1 MFVCDR
7 RWCDEPQK
15 GLGER
20 PWPGRLSGLV
30 VQKEG
35 EQRALG
41 LEVEEVLVCAQE
53 MFAVLVH
60 IGHGKFP
67 LIICGLAM
75 ENVNMCVRVLRV
87 HLLSHI
93 GNEYLEA
100 CCTKQVEQTAFR

>member
-7 RWCDEPQK
+7 RWRDEPQK

-20 PWPGRLSGLV
+20 PGPGRLSGLV

-53 MFAVLVH
+53 MFALLVH
-60 IGHGKFP
+60 VGHGKLRGFFSD
-67 LIICGLAM
+67 
-75 ENVNMCVRVLRV
+75 NMWPRYGKCEHVRLC
-87 HLLSHI
+87 
-93 GNEYLEA
+93 LESSFVISYW
-100 CCTKQVEQTAFR
+100 K